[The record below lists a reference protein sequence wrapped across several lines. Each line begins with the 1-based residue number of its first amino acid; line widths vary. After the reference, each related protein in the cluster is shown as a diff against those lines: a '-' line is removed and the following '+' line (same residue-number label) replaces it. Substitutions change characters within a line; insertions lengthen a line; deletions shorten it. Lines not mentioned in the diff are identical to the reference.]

1 MRSLDHS
8 AAAAFAP
15 LRLQRLR
22 QQKPNPTV
30 FTPKPL
36 E

>member
-1 MRSLDHS
+1 MRSLYHS
-8 AAAAFAP
+8 AAARFAP

-22 QQKPNPTV
+22 QQKPKPTI

>member
-1 MRSLDHS
+1 MRSLYHS

-15 LRLQRLR
+15 LRLQRLG
-22 QQKPNPTV
+22 QQKPKPAV